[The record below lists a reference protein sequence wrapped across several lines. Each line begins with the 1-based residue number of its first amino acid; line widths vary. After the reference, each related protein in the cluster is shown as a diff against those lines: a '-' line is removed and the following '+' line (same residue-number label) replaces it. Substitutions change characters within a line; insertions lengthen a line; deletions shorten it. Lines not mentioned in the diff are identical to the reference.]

1 MSLKPEVISTPH
13 APAAV
18 GPYSQAVR
26 VADFIFTA
34 GQIALIPETGKL
46 VEEGIEAQTKQ
57 VMRNLTNVLE
67 AAGSNL
73 SNIVKT
79 TIFVTNIADFAKV
92 NAVYGNFFAGDP
104 PPARSTVQV
113 AALPL
118 GAQVEIEAVAIK
130 ATPNAV

>member
-1 MSLKPEVISTPH
+1 MTVNREIISTSH

-26 VADFIFTA
+26 VAGFIHTA
-34 GQIALIPETGKL
+34 GQIPLVPETGKM
-46 VEEGIEAQTKQ
+46 VEGDIEAQTKQ
-57 VMRNLTNVLE
+57 VMQNLSSVLE
-67 AAGSNL
+67 AGNSSL

-79 TIFVTNIADFAKV
+79 TIFVTDLADFAKI
-92 NAVYGNFFAGDP
+92 NKVYGSYFTDA

-118 GAQVEIEAVAIK
+118 GAKVEIEAVA
-130 ATPNAV
+130 VV